1 MDAERW
7 RRVDQLLQS
16 ALEVSPERR
25 DEFLCRECAG
35 DAALEEEVRSLLDS
49 HRNADGFLERPAIRV
64 AAKAMAQADTGDA
77 VDSMCGRIFSHY
89 RILKKLGRGGMGEVY
104 RARDTRLNRE
114 VAIKTLSLDGGSQP
128 DAISRFEQEARAACA
143 LNHPN
148 IVTIYELGQVNG
160 THYIAME
167 LVDGETV
174 RELLASGP
182 IPFRKAVAIA
192 AQIAD
197 ALAKAHAIGV
207 VHRDLKPENLMVTGD
222 GTPKVL
228 DFGLAKLRAAGNA
241 QSPDVAGNSTIGS
254 ITEYGTVM
262 GTVGYM
268 SPEQAKGDEV
278 DFRSD
283 QFSFGSVLYEM
294 VTGVPA
300 FQKKTHAETTAAIL
314 RDEPERVGSRMLQAP
329 APFVWI
335 VERCLAKNP
344 EQRYAST
351 RDLARDLAAVSERLA
366 DVPARDA
373 EPRPH
378 NLPEQRTA
386 LIGREQEAAALRQL
400 LSRTDVR
407 LVTLTGPGGIGKT
420 RLALQVAG
428 EIAGQFQGGVCF
440 VALSAVGET
449 GLIASAIAQAVG
461 VSETGNQSPQESLK
475 EYVSGLTQ
483 PMLLLLD
490 NFEHLVSA
498 APAVAQ
504 LLTIGPQLKAMVTS
518 QAPLH
523 VYGEHEFPVPPLA
536 LPNLK
541 SIPPLDELSRLPAIA
556 LFVERARAV
565 KHEFA
570 LTKENAPA
578 VAAICGRLDGLP
590 LAIELAAAR
599 IKLLSPSAML
609 ARLESRLNLLTGGAL
624 DLPTRQQTLRSTVDW
639 SYGLL
644 NAAEQTLLRR
654 LSVFAGGC
662 TLEGVEA
669 VCDTK
674 GNLGLDILDGM
685 ASMVDKSLAQ
695 HVEQADAETRFVM
708 LSTIR
713 EYALERLAESD
724 DEAATRRAHAAYYL
738 VLAEEGAEDAVT
750 HPEWLDRFEV
760 EHDNFRMALDYLIKT
775 GDADWG
781 LRLGAALFHFW
792 ETREYLAEGRDAIA
806 RLLALEGAATRP
818 KLRARLLFAAAILA
832 GEQGDYGSAQQLLQ
846 ESLDTCLELN
856 DNRGVAVALNALAV
870 NARDRGELADATL
883 LFERCVAIWKDLGD
897 SADIARALSNLA
909 GVKKLQGEYARA
921 SSLYDECL
929 TMFRKA
935 GDGAG
940 VAWTL
945 NYQGDVAREKSDFAA
960 AHSFCEQSL
969 VAFRQLRDGW
979 GVASALSDL
988 ASLCSDQG
996 NNAEARR
1003 LYGESIKMFQEL
1015 GHKRGIA
1022 RVLECLAASAAAQSN
1037 AEQALH
1043 LAGAAAALRQR
1054 LGAPLT
1060 PAEQPRLEKALD
1072 FSRRTLGNAAGLTA
1086 WMEGWAMPVDEAVL
1100 EALGSAA
1107 EPGFRTRNSA

>member
-1 MDAERW
+1 MQSTLSPGTHFGSYEI
-7 RRVDQLLQS
+7 LQ
-16 ALEVSPERR
+16 R
-25 DEFLCRECAG
+25 
-35 DAALEEEVRSLLDS
+35 
-49 HRNADGFLERPAIRV
+49 
-64 AAKAMAQADTGDA
+64 
-77 VDSMCGRIFSHY
+77 
-89 RILKKLGRGGMGEVY
+89 LGAGGMGEVY
-104 RARDTRLNRE
+104 RAKDTRLDRQ
-114 VAIKTLSLDGGSQP
+114 VAIKTLSLDSGSQ
-128 DAISRFEQEARAACA
+128 AEALSRFEQEARSACA

-148 IVTIYELGQVNG
+148 IVTIYELGHVNG

-174 RELLASGP
+174 RSLVASGP

-197 ALAKAHAIGV
+197 GLAKAHEIGII
-207 VHRDLKPENLMVTGD
+207 HRDLKPENLMVSRE
-222 GTPKVL
+222 GTAKVL
-228 DFGLAKLRAAGNA
+228 DFGLAKLLKLGDARSSDA
-241 QSPDVAGNSTIGS
+241 STT
-254 ITEYGTVM
+254 ITEHGTVM

-268 SPEQAKGDEV
+268 SPEQATGEEV

-294 VTGVPA
+294 ATGTPA
-300 FQKKTHAETTAAIL
+300 FKKKTHAETTAAIL
-314 RDEPERVGSRMLQAP
+314 RDEPDRLGARMLQAP
-329 APFVWI
+329 APFIWI
-335 VERCLAKNP
+335 VERCLAKDP
-344 EQRYAST
+344 KQRYAST
-351 RDLARDLAAVSERLA
+351 RDLARDLAAVRDRLA
-366 DVPARDA
+366 DAPARES
-373 EPRPH
+373 EPRPN
-378 NLPEQRTA
+378 NLPVPRTA
-386 LIGREQEAAALRQL
+386 FIGRENEAAGLRQL
-400 LSRTDVR
+400 LTRVDVQ

-428 EIAGQFQGGVCF
+428 EIADQFPGGVCF
-440 VALSAVGET
+440 VALSAIGER

-461 VSETGNQSPQESLK
+461 VRETGNKSPQESLI
-475 EYVSGLTQ
+475 EYVGGLSQ

-498 APAVAQ
+498 APVIAQ
-504 LLTIGPQLKAMVTS
+504 LLTAGPKLKVVVTS

-536 LPNLK
+536 LPDPK
-541 SIPPLDELSRLPAIA
+541 STPPLEVLSRLPAVA

-578 VAAICGRLDGLP
+578 VAAICSRLDGLP

-609 ARLESRLNLLTGGAL
+609 ARLESSLNLLTGGAR
-624 DLPTRQQTLRSTVDW
+624 DLPTRQQTLRNTVDW

-644 NAAEQTLLRR
+644 NGAEQTLFRR
-654 LSVFAGGC
+654 LSVFTGGC

-674 GNLGLDILDGM
+674 GDLGLDVLDGM
-685 ASMVDKSLAQ
+685 ASMVDKSLVQ
-695 HVEQADAETRFVM
+695 QVEQVDKETRFFM

-724 DEAATRRAHAAYYL
+724 DESATRRAHAAYYL
-738 VLAEEGAEDAVT
+738 VLAEEGAEDIAT

-760 EHDNFRMALDYLIKT
+760 EHDNVRLAIDYLIKT

-781 LRLGAALFHFW
+781 LRIGAALFRFW
-792 ETREYLAEGRDAIA
+792 ETREHLTEGRDTIG
-806 RLLALEGAATRP
+806 RVLALEGAAARP
-818 KLRARLLFAAAILA
+818 KLHARLLFAAGVLA
-832 GEQGDYGSAQQLLQ
+832 GEQGDYGSAQLMF
-846 ESLDTCLELN
+846 EDSLETCLELN
-856 DNRGVAVALNALAV
+856 DNRGVTVALNALAV
-870 NARDRGELADATL
+870 IARDRGEIATATL

-897 SADIARALSNLA
+897 PADIARALSNLA
-909 GVKKLQGEYARA
+909 SVMKLQGEYERA

-929 TMFRKA
+929 TIFRKV

-945 NYQGDVAREKSDFAA
+945 NYQGDVARAKLDFVAA
-960 AHSFCEQSL
+960 RSFVEQSL
-969 VAFRQLRDGW
+969 SEFRQLRDSW
-979 GVASALSDL
+979 GIASALSDL
-988 ASLCSDQG
+988 ASLSCDQG

-1003 LYGESIKMFQEL
+1003 LYSESIKVFQEL
-1015 GHKRGIA
+1015 GHKRGVA
-1022 RVLECLAASAAAQSN
+1022 RALECLAVSAAAQSN
-1037 AEQALH
+1037 AEQSLH

-1060 PAEQPRLEKALD
+1060 PSEQLRLEKALE
-1072 FSRRTLGNAAGLTA
+1072 FARRTLGNAAGLAA
-1086 WMEGWAMPVDEAVL
+1086 WMEGWAMPVEQAVHEAINC
-1100 EALGSAA
+1100 AA
-1107 EPGFRTRNSA
+1107 ESVPRTRNSA